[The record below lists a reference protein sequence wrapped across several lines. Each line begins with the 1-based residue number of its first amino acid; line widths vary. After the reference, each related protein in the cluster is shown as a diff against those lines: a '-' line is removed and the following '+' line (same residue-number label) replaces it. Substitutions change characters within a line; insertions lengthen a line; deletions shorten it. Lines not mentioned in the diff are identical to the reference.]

1 MDDSNYGEMRYG
13 EGHSGAGPR
22 PDSGANSQG
31 EGALGSSESTREFH
45 DAWGSDLSATEV
57 ALQENL
63 SCLVD
68 GELDEAAAARVM
80 VQMEES
86 AACRAFFDDAMRY
99 VRLHKDMAD
108 PARLEARL
116 ATLSGAFDGTSG
128 ADPMLNIAA
137 EADRIDLVHRLATIF
152 YQLGKAYVLA
162 GVDLDSFRERVFES
176 AVAVDAG
183 TAHADAKTAGRG
195 FVDGVLLSGRDA
207 QTGVDWR
214 KARHLLNGRL
224 ERIADPLDKGRRL
237 LHQAIETDSAHEEAK
252 IYLAFLMAHE
262 GKTLCAAEI
271 YREVFDTALSQENR
285 GHAANQLGRLY
296 NAEHNWRKAIT
307 CWRWVTTTGL
317 ADTDPRFWMV
327 RLNIAL
333 AYAYAGD
340 RQRSLYYFR
349 QLLDRHPDR
358 ATDVARVVA
367 ETDQLRAAFDL
378 QPGFLEA
385 FFERCPEL
393 FGQPNPQD
401 DSRPG
406 PESSDGSGEVNG

>member
-1 MDDSNYGEMRYG
+1 MSSMDDIRYG
-13 EGHSGAGPR
+13 DGHSDNESR
-22 PDSGANSQG
+22 PDSSASSQG
-31 EGALGSSESTREFH
+31 GGAMESTGEFH
-45 DAWGSDLSATEV
+45 EGWGAGLSATEV

-86 AACRAFFDDAMRY
+86 EACRAFFDDAMRY
-99 VRLHKDMAD
+99 VRLHKDMVD

-116 ATLSGAFDGTSG
+116 ATLSGAIDGVSG
-128 ADPMLNIAA
+128 ADPMQNIAA
-137 EADRIDLVHRLATIF
+137 EAERIDLVHRLATIF

-162 GVDLDSFRERVFES
+162 GVDLDSFRERVFEA
-176 AVAVDAG
+176 AVAVEPG
-183 TAHADAKTAGRG
+183 TSHADTKTTGRG
-195 FVDGVLLSGRDA
+195 FVDGVLLTGRDA
-207 QTGVDWR
+207 QTGVNWR
-214 KARHLLNGRL
+214 QARHLLNGRL
-224 ERIADPLDKGRRL
+224 ERIAEPLDKGRRL
-237 LHQAIETDSAHEEAK
+237 LHQAIETDSDHEEAK

-262 GKTLCAAEI
+262 GKTLRAAEI

-296 NAEHNWRKAIT
+296 NAEENWRKAIT

-317 ADTDPRFWMV
+317 ADADPRFWMA

-340 RQRSLYYFR
+340 QQRSLDYFR
-349 QLLDRHPDR
+349 QLLDLHPDR
-358 ATDVARVVA
+358 ATDVAQVVG
-367 ETDQLRAAFDL
+367 ETDQLRTAIDS

-385 FFERCPEL
+385 FFARCPEL
-393 FGQPNPQD
+393 FGQTNPQD

>member
-1 MDDSNYGEMRYG
+1 MTMKNPNSGQ
-13 EGHSGAGPR
+13 GHE
-22 PDSGANSQG
+22 PDGKNPNPSMGNEA
-31 EGALGSSESTREFH
+31 FH
-45 DAWGSDLSATEV
+45 DGWSMGLSATEL
-57 ALQENL
+57 ALQEDL

-86 AACRAFFDDAMRY
+86 EACQTFFADARRY

-116 ATLSGAFDGTSG
+116 AMLSGAIDAPSG
-128 ADPMLNIAA
+128 PDVDMAA

-162 GVDLDSFRERVFES
+162 GMDFDAFRERVFES
-176 AVAVDAG
+176 AVAVDAEDAG
-183 TAHADAKTAGRG
+183 LAKTAGRG

-207 QTGVDWR
+207 NTGVDWR
-214 KARHLLNGRL
+214 QARHLLNGRL
-224 ERIADPLDKGRRL
+224 EQIVEPIEKGRRL
-237 LHQAIETDSAHEEAK
+237 LKQAIETDADHEEAK

-262 GKTLCAAEI
+262 GKTLRAAEM

-296 NAEHNWRKAIT
+296 NGEENWRKAIT

-317 ADTDPRFWMV
+317 ADNDPRFWMA

-333 AYAYAGD
+333 AYAYAGN
-340 RQRSLYYFR
+340 QKRSLDYFR
-349 QLLDRHPDR
+349 QLLDLHPDCV
-358 ATDVARVVA
+358 TDVAQVVG
-367 ETDQLRAAFDL
+367 ETDQLRAAIDS

-385 FFERCPEL
+385 LFQRCPEL
-393 FGQPNPQD
+393 FGQTPSQD
-401 DSRPG
+401 DASSRSDVDPG
-406 PESSDGSGEVNG
+406 PHGQAGPGEVNA

>member
-1 MDDSNYGEMRYG
+1 MDEIRYG
-13 EGHSGAGPR
+13 DGLS
-22 PDSGANSQG
+22 PDSPSGSQG
-31 EGALGSSESTREFH
+31 GGSKGVGDFNDGWS
-45 DAWGSDLSATEV
+45 AGLSATEV

-68 GELDEAAAARVM
+68 GELDEVAAARVM

-86 AACRAFFDDAMRY
+86 EACQAFFEDAMRY

-116 ATLSGAFDGTSG
+116 ATLSGAIDGTSG
-128 ADPMLNIAA
+128 ADPLQNIAA
-137 EADRIDLVHRLATIF
+137 EAERIDLVHRLATIF

-176 AVAVDAG
+176 AVAVDPGA
-183 TAHADAKTAGRG
+183 THSDAKTAGRG

-214 KARHLLNGRL
+214 QARHLLNGRL
-224 ERIADPLDKGRRL
+224 ERIAEPLDKGRRL
-237 LHQAIETDSAHEEAK
+237 LRQAIETAPDHEEAK
-252 IYLAFLMAHE
+252 IYLAFLLAHE
-262 GKTLCAAEI
+262 GKTLRAAEI

-296 NAEHNWRKAIT
+296 NAEENWRKAIT

-327 RLNIAL
+327 RLNIGL

-340 RQRSLYYFR
+340 QERSLDYFR
-349 QLLDRHPDR
+349 QLLDLHPDR
-358 ATDVARVVA
+358 VTDTARVVA
-367 ETDQLRAAFDL
+367 ETEQLRTAIDS

-393 FGQPNPQD
+393 FGQHLDPQD

-406 PESSDGSGEVNG
+406 PESTQGPGEVNG

>member
-1 MDDSNYGEMRYG
+1 MDDIRYG
-13 EGHSGAGPR
+13 DGHSDNESR
-22 PDSGANSQG
+22 PDSSASSQG
-31 EGALGSSESTREFH
+31 GGAMESTGEFH
-45 DAWGSDLSATEV
+45 EGWGAGLSATEV

-86 AACRAFFDDAMRY
+86 EACRAFFDDAMRY
-99 VRLHKDMAD
+99 VRLHKDMVD

-116 ATLSGAFDGTSG
+116 ATLSGAIDGVSG
-128 ADPMLNIAA
+128 ADPMQNIAA
-137 EADRIDLVHRLATIF
+137 EAERIDLVHRLATIF

-162 GVDLDSFRERVFES
+162 GVDLDSFRERVFEA
-176 AVAVDAG
+176 AVAVEPG
-183 TAHADAKTAGRG
+183 TSHADTKTTGRG
-195 FVDGVLLSGRDA
+195 FVDGVLLTGRDA
-207 QTGVDWR
+207 QTGVNWR
-214 KARHLLNGRL
+214 QARHLLNGRL
-224 ERIADPLDKGRRL
+224 ERIAEPLDKGRRL
-237 LHQAIETDSAHEEAK
+237 LHQAIETDSDHEEAK

-262 GKTLCAAEI
+262 GKTLRAAEI

-296 NAEHNWRKAIT
+296 NAEENWRKAIT

-317 ADTDPRFWMV
+317 ADNDPRFWMA

-340 RQRSLYYFR
+340 QQRSLDYFR
-349 QLLDRHPDR
+349 QLLDLHPDR
-358 ATDVARVVA
+358 VTDVAQVVG
-367 ETDQLRAAFDL
+367 ETDQLRTAIDS

-385 FFERCPEL
+385 FFARCPEL
-393 FGQPNPQD
+393 FGQTNPQD

>member
-1 MDDSNYGEMRYG
+1 MSSMDDIRYSD
-13 EGHSGAGPR
+13 GHSDNEPR
-22 PDSGANSQG
+22 PDSSASQQGGGAM
-31 EGALGSSESTREFH
+31 GSTGEFH
-45 DAWGSDLSATEV
+45 KGWGAGLSATEV

-116 ATLSGAFDGTSG
+116 ATLSGAIDGVSG
-128 ADPMLNIAA
+128 SDPMQNIAA
-137 EADRIDLVHRLATIF
+137 EAERIDLVHRLATIF

-162 GVDLDSFRERVFES
+162 GVDLDAFRERVFES
-176 AVAVDAG
+176 AVAVDPG
-183 TAHADAKTAGRG
+183 TSHADAKTAGRG
-195 FVDGVLLSGRDA
+195 FVDGVLLTGRDA

-214 KARHLLNGRL
+214 QARHLLNGRL
-224 ERIADPLDKGRRL
+224 ERIAEPLDKGRRL
-237 LHQAIETDSAHEEAK
+237 LHQAIETDCDHEEAK

-262 GKTLCAAEI
+262 GKTLRAAEI
-271 YREVFDTALSQENR
+271 YRDVFDTALSQENR

-296 NAEHNWRKAIT
+296 NAEENWRKAIT
-307 CWRWVTTTGL
+307 CWRWITTTGL
-317 ADTDPRFWMV
+317 ADNDPRFWMA

-333 AYAYAGD
+333 AYAYTGD
-340 RQRSLYYFR
+340 QQRSLDYFR
-349 QLLDRHPDR
+349 QLLDLHPDR
-358 ATDVARVVA
+358 ATDVAQVVG
-367 ETDQLRAAFDL
+367 ETDQLRTAIDS

-385 FFERCPEL
+385 FYERCPEL
-393 FGQPNPQD
+393 FGQPSSQD

-406 PESSDGSGEVNG
+406 PESSDGPGEVNG